1 MAGMKVYRNRNFL
14 IACSG
19 NLMVMMIAAPI
30 VPAFPKMVEVLGV
43 TTQSV
48 GLIITAYTLPNFIF
62 GPLGG
67 IMADR
72 IGRKKLLVLSLLL
85 FGIFGGACAFA
96 PDFNTLLI
104 LRLLQGIGSAP
115 IAGVSN
121 TIISDLFSGHE
132 RAEAMGLNTTIMYLG
147 YIIYPLIGGALAGFG
162 WNYTFLIFLLSI
174 PFGFVAL
181 FALHCPEP
189 TNEQSLRNYLG
200 NALHYL
206 KSWKVVWLFSA
217 TVIAYIL
224 LYGGFLNY
232 FSLLLGG
239 RFHADPFTIGL
250 FVSLVGLITAIAS
263 SLVGR
268 LSKTF
273 SAVSLIIA
281 AFVIYAFSMVMIPLV
296 PNAWLFLVPIIIFG
310 IAHGISLPDMTV
322 IASEI
327 TPPQHRAGFMAIRG
341 TMILLGM
348 TLAPPIMGLVFSF
361 TNLDVTFV
369 VAALIAL
376 IIPVM
381 AVIIGKKK
389 LES

>member
-1 MAGMKVYRNRNFL
+1 MAGTKVYRDHNFQ

-43 TTQSV
+43 STQSI
-48 GLIITAYTLPNFIF
+48 GLLITAYTLPNFIF
-62 GPLGG
+62 GILGG

-72 IGRKKLLVLSLLL
+72 VGRKKLLVISLLL
-85 FGIFGGACAFA
+85 FGIFGGACAFVK
-96 PDFNTLLI
+96 DFNTLLI
-104 LRLLQGIGSAP
+104 LRVIQGIGSAP
-115 IAGVSN
+115 LGGVSN

-162 WNYTFLIFLLSI
+162 WNYTFLIFFLSI
-174 PFGFVAL
+174 PCGLVAL

-189 TNEQSLRNYLG
+189 KGEQNLRDYLG
-200 NALHYL
+200 STIHYL
-206 KSWKVVWLFSA
+206 KSWKVVWLFAA

-263 SLVGR
+263 ALVGR
-268 LSKTF
+268 LSKRF

-281 AFVIYAFSMVMIPLV
+281 AFVIYAISMVIIPSV
-296 PNAWLFLVPIIIFG
+296 PNVWLFLIPITIFG

-322 IASEI
+322 MASEM

-361 TNLDVTFV
+361 TNLDFTFV
-369 VAALIAL
+369 ASALIAL

-389 LES
+389 LEN